1 MSTRPARHVWVAMVG
16 LIIGLAVALAILSS
30 NAWDPTS
37 LVRFGAGDVERR
49 VYAEH
54 WLGPGVWLAPDM
66 GHDGKFFFIQ
76 AMDPFFAE
84 PDQHAVFL
92 DRPTYRARR
101 MLYPTLASLGGLLG
115 PQAIVWNFVIL
126 NVLGM
131 AAGTYFTSRVAT
143 ELGRSAWLGLAFALN
158 PGLIFELIVDGSGV
172 LAGVFLMAAVFFVIR
187 GGHWWG
193 GMGLAAAAL
202 ARETMILAAVGVGLF
217 FVWKH
222 RRLPHIA
229 LALPFLVLGGWTLY
243 LSGRLSEGVREDL
256 VGFDLPF
263 AGFAKAMGRWLANP
277 AMTIDLAVGILLMTI
292 VLLVLYLTFKTPSI
306 LASSV
311 VGLALL
317 SLVTSEYTWLS
328 FFDSLRILAPVVTAF
343 LVLWRSM
350 RKPSVARSG

>member
-49 VYAEH
+49 AYAEH
-54 WLGPGVWLAPDM
+54 WLGPDVWLAPDM

-84 PDQHAVFL
+84 SDQHAVFL

-217 FVWKH
+217 LVWKH
-222 RRLPHIA
+222 RRLPPIA

-277 AMTIDLAVGILLMTI
+277 AMTIDLALGILLMTI
-292 VLLVLYLTFKTPSI
+292 VLLVLSLAFKAPSV

-317 SLVTSEYTWLS
+317 PLVTSEYTWLS